1 MNYVIYT
8 SKCLDPN
15 TRLWSFALKDY
26 QAVQD
31 RVGTLK
37 PEVVMGVIPKSVINL
52 CQRPSPTV
60 DRSCLNSIEPLLAQ
74 KLMPFQQ
81 EGVW

>member
-1 MNYVIYT
+1 MV
-8 SKCLDPN
+8 DPN

-26 QAVQD
+26 KDVQN
-31 RVGTLK
+31 RVATLK
-37 PEVVMGVIPKSVINL
+37 PEVVIGAIPKSVINL
-52 CQRPSPTV
+52 CLKDQPSMDT
-60 DRSCLNSIEPLLAQ
+60 SCLDSIEVILAK